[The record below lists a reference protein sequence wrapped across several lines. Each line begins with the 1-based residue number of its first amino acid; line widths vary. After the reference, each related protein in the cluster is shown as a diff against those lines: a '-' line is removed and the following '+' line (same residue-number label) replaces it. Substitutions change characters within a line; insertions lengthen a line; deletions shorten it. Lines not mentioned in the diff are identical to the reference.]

1 MEKIFLKDG
10 NFLVVL
16 IIQKQA
22 DFFILA
28 GEKYKQ
34 LTIYQNSID
43 SFDEAIGCLI
53 KLQNNIRIA
62 HCYIKKTDIY
72 FLNSEYE
79 KCISCLQSA
88 VMYYIKE
95 KNYIMGIKTYI
106 EYINNFIKENNLE
119 IAENI
124 LLKCLNDCEN
134 NIDNTFF
141 QIYGDVVFSKY
152 LNILCWNK
160 KNEEAIK
167 MNRKSYKN

>member
-1 MEKIFLKDG
+1 
-10 NFLVVL
+10 
-16 IIQKQA
+16 
-22 DFFILA
+22 
-28 GEKYKQ
+28 
-34 LTIYQNSID
+34 
-43 SFDEAIGCLI
+43 
-53 KLQNNIRIA
+53 
-62 HCYIKKTDIY
+62 
-72 FLNSEYE
+72 
-79 KCISCLQSA
+79 
-88 VMYYIKE
+88 MYYIKE

-124 LLKCLNDCEN
+124 FLKCLNDCEN

>member
-1 MEKIFLKDG
+1 MNNAPDKALELYNNGKNILKGWKFFSSPDYS
-10 NFLVVL
+10 
-16 IIQKQA
+16 KAA

-43 SFDEAIGCLI
+43 SFDEAIWCLI

-124 LLKCLNDCEN
+124 FLKCLNDCEN

-152 LNILCWNK
+152 LNILC
-160 KNEEAIK
+160 
-167 MNRKSYKN
+167 